1 MAVTLNLQNTINWA
15 QPLIKQQPLNVSNM
29 EPGLTCANM
38 VLQRILG
45 SPFIWRPNR
54 GNASF
59 TASNADG
66 TDYVVVISDLGRIEP
81 EGMWLVDSTGTIQPL
96 EGAQCL
102 PKSATVD
109 RPRSISPQYDDNTGN
124 ITFRLNTIPDIGT
137 GDVPGG
143 PYTVNMDYQRKAP
156 LMTSF
161 GSTFGPMPDEFS
173 YIFNMLFLAFAGQ
186 LASDPRAFAWSSQGV
201 AALLGAQK
209 GLKAQEIAIFLGEWE
224 RAMQTMASSQGME
237 KLGQAGLAK

>member
-15 QPLIKQQPLNVSNM
+15 QTLIKQQPLNVSNM

-38 VLQRILG
+38 VLQRVLG
-45 SPFIWRPNR
+45 SPFVWRFNR
-54 GNASF
+54 GNVNFDIA
-59 TASNADG
+59 NAGG
-66 TDYVVVISDLGRIEP
+66 TDYDIDVGDLGRIETQ
-81 EGMWLVDSTGTIQPL
+81 WLVDNLGNILPL
-96 EGAQCL
+96 EGAVCL
-102 PKSATVD
+102 PRSATVD
-109 RPRSISPQYDDNTGN
+109 RPQQMSPQYDDNTGF
-124 ITFRLNTIPDIGT
+124 ITFRMNCVPDIGT
-137 GDVPGG
+137 ATVGGG
-143 PYTVNMDYQRKAP
+143 PYDVFVDYQKKAE

-161 GSTFGPMPDEFS
+161 GSNFGPVPDEFS

-224 RAMQTMASSQGME
+224 RAMQTIASSQGME